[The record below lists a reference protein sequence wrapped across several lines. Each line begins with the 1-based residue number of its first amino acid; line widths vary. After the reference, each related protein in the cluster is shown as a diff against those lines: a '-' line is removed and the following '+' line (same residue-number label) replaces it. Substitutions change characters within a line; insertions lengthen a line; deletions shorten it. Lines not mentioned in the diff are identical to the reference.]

1 MKLKEERKQNSM
13 GATGSSSASNVDF
26 TEEAGNLDTKK
37 SVKIPWNTIVIVL
50 ILLLIIAAVV
60 ILARA

>member
-13 GATGSSSASNVDF
+13 GATSNSSGSKVGYKEDV
-26 TEEAGNLDTKK
+26 GNFDMEK

-50 ILLLIIAAVV
+50 ILLMIVAAIV